1 MSKKNNLRRILSCSS
16 VGLASADLLI
26 GTETPVC
33 RQRRK
38 ETKPLFPTVKM
49 QVFYS
54 LFLSVELKFWF
65 IYNIMCFPLA
75 SKITT
80 LKVYEKNM
88 WWIYLPISESKTT
101 SKSRKMKSSCWK
113 ALKIRFVPRGHV
125 RGEEI
130 KLQCHIFCYWKDI
143 RSRPWNVCFWWSPCY
158 QLVQKPLWND
168 KLWPNKKLLKLSQH
182 SIDLLLVM
190 LQRKKKEKAWKNIW
204 PSCFIPQ
211 ITWIGR

>member
-1 MSKKNNLRRILSCSS
+1 MQTKKKRNKSIVSNCENAGILFS
-16 VGLASADLLI
+16 
-26 GTETPVC
+26 
-33 RQRRK
+33 
-38 ETKPLFPTVKM
+38 F
-49 QVFYS
+49 
-54 LFLSVELKFWF
+54 FLSVELKFWF
-65 IYNIMCFPLA
+65 IYNIMCFPLT

-158 QLVQKPLWND
+158 QLVQKPFWND

-211 ITWIGR
+211 ITWIGRQRIDPVPPH

>member
-1 MSKKNNLRRILSCSS
+1 MVWREQTYSSALRHQYADKEEKKQRHCFQLCPRKCRYFIL
-16 VGLASADLLI
+16 
-26 GTETPVC
+26 
-33 RQRRK
+33 
-38 ETKPLFPTVKM
+38 F
-49 QVFYS
+49 
-54 LFLSVELKFWF
+54 FLSVELKFWF

-158 QLVQKPLWND
+158 QLVQKPFWND
-168 KLWPNKKLLKLSQH
+168 KLWPNKKLLKLSH
-182 SIDLLLVM
+182 STALIYYWSCY
-190 LQRKKKEKAWKNIW
+190 REKKKKRHGKTSDPHVSSLKSLE
-204 PSCFIPQ
+204 
-211 ITWIGR
+211 

>member
-1 MSKKNNLRRILSCSS
+1 MQTKKKRNKGIVSNCALENAGILFS
-16 VGLASADLLI
+16 
-26 GTETPVC
+26 
-33 RQRRK
+33 
-38 ETKPLFPTVKM
+38 F
-49 QVFYS
+49 F
-54 LFLSVELKFWF
+54 FLSVELKFWF

-101 SKSRKMKSSCWK
+101 SKSRKMKSLCWK
-113 ALKIRFVPRGHV
+113 ALTIRFVPRGHV

-158 QLVQKPLWND
+158 QLVQKPFWND
-168 KLWPNKKLLKLSQH
+168 KLWPNKKLLKLSH
-182 SIDLLLVM
+182 STALIYYWSCCREKKRKGMEKHLTLMFHPSNHLNRSLENRPRASSLTYYSSLL
-190 LQRKKKEKAWKNIW
+190 
-204 PSCFIPQ
+204 
-211 ITWIGR
+211 

>member
-1 MSKKNNLRRILSCSS
+1 MVWREQTYSSALRHQYADKEEKKQRHRFQLCPRKCRYFIL
-16 VGLASADLLI
+16 
-26 GTETPVC
+26 
-33 RQRRK
+33 
-38 ETKPLFPTVKM
+38 F
-49 QVFYS
+49 
-54 LFLSVELKFWF
+54 FLSVELKFWF

-158 QLVQKPLWND
+158 QLVQKPFWND

-190 LQRKKKEKAWKNIW
+190 LQRKKKKRHGKTSDPHVSSLKSLE
-204 PSCFIPQ
+204 
-211 ITWIGR
+211 

>member
-1 MSKKNNLRRILSCSS
+1 MQTKKKRNKSIVSNCENAGIL
-16 VGLASADLLI
+16 
-26 GTETPVC
+26 
-33 RQRRK
+33 
-38 ETKPLFPTVKM
+38 F
-49 QVFYS
+49 S

-65 IYNIMCFPLA
+65 IYNIMCFPLT

-143 RSRPWNVCFWWSPCY
+143 RSRPWNVCYRNHSEMINCDLIKSSWNSHSTALIYYWSCY
-158 QLVQKPLWND
+158 
-168 KLWPNKKLLKLSQH
+168 
-182 SIDLLLVM
+182 
-190 LQRKKKEKAWKNIW
+190 REKKKEKAWKNIW